1 MRIVLAVSMRL
12 SPGHHHPVFYWRT
25 QWGPPFCYF
34 KRDIHLRQ
42 LSDFSLKNI
51 SSSTVPHRPRTAQQR
66 VLLSQSP
73 SSCSSTTYSRHKLE
87 KEFRRLLPQTT
98 PPVSLVSSVCIL
110 AVFQPLLRSC
120 VLTPHQ
126 TTHRQGCPPA
136 QAHPQ
141 PAPFSSTWSQ
151 ADRGSSQAPTTS
163 PSVHVIRGREEREYG
178 EKDLHFFLDSCR
190 SCWSVAP
197 PVFLRFRT
205 YLRGLMETT

>member
-34 KRDIHLRQ
+34 KRNIHLRQ
-42 LSDFSLKNI
+42 LSDSSLSKI
-51 SSSTVPHRPRTAQQR
+51 PHHPHTAQQR
-66 VLLSQSP
+66 VLLSQSS
-73 SSCSSTTYSRHKLE
+73 SSCSSTTYSCHKLE
-87 KEFRRLLPQTT
+87 KEFRQLLPQTT

-110 AVFQPLLRSC
+110 AVFQPLLRPY
-120 VLTPHQ
+120 VLAPHQ

-141 PAPFSSTWSQ
+141 PAPFSSARSQ

-205 YLRGLMETT
+205 YLLGLVETT

>member
-1 MRIVLAVSMRL
+1 VGPTILLLRKRHS
-12 SPGHHHPVFYWRT
+12 SPAAFGF
-25 QWGPPFCYF
+25 
-34 KRDIHLRQ
+34 
-42 LSDFSLKNI
+42 FSLKNI
-51 SSSTVPHRPRTAQQR
+51 SSSKVTRHPHTAQQR
-66 VLLSQSP
+66 VLLGQSP

-87 KEFRRLLPQTT
+87 KEFRRLLLQTT
-98 PPVSLVSSVCIL
+98 PLVSLVSSVCIL
-110 AVFQPLLRSC
+110 TVFQPLLRPC

-141 PAPFSSTWSQ
+141 PAPFSSTRSQ

-163 PSVHVIRGREEREYG
+163 PSVHTIGGREERECW
-178 EKDLHFFLDSCR
+178 EKDLHFFLDSCK

-205 YLRGLMETT
+205 YLQGLVETT